1 MIAICMI
8 VGMIKACI
16 ITITI
21 IITIT
26 TIIIIIIVVI
36 VVIAFDDMV
45 SVVVND
51 CGIISI
57 ARTNQ

>member
-1 MIAICMI
+1 MI

>member
-1 MIAICMI
+1 MI

-16 ITITI
+16 IAI
-21 IITIT
+21 
-26 TIIIIIIVVI
+26 TIIIIIIVVV
-36 VVIAFDDMV
+36 VVIVFDDMV